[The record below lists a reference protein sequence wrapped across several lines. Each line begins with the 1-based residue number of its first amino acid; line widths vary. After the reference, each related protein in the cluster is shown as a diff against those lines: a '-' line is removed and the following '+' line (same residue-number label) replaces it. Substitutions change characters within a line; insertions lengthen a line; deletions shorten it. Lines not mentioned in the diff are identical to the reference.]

1 MGTRWICNVRSE
13 GLDSDIITTVYGQ
26 FDGYPTGAGNSI
38 RDIFKNRKLVNGIPG
53 GDRTKFVNGMNCAA
67 ALLISSE
74 KGLDVGG
81 IYVYPP
87 GAKDMWE
94 NYAYELYSGGDQ
106 INLKLGDLYDGPIS
120 GFDGE
125 AIEESENDE

>member
-1 MGTRWICNVRSE
+1 MGTRWICNVRNE
-13 GLDSDIITTVYGQ
+13 GVDSDIITTVYGQ
-26 FDGYPTGAGNSI
+26 FDGYPTGAGDSI
-38 RDIFKNRKLVNGIPG
+38 KDIFKDRKLVNGIPG

-74 KGLDVGG
+74 KGLDAGG

-94 NYAYELYSGGDQ
+94 DYAYDIYDGGGQ
-106 INLKLGDLYDGPIS
+106 INIKLGDLYDGPVAD
-120 GFDGE
+120 FNGE
-125 AIEESENDE
+125 EIEAKDNEE